1 MYTCI
6 VTSRRPHLDINTD
19 FVEAFDALLRLVVV
33 PGSHKPAADL
43 QMGPQDVRAL
53 TWLGH
58 NGQALMA
65 EFAKGVGVP
74 LSTATRLV
82 DRLIEKGVVT
92 RERSDE
98 DRRIVRIALTLIGR
112 KLDERFFNLRLAT
125 SRTLLARLNAADQR
139 TLVNLLRTL
148 VALDTSPR

>member
-1 MYTCI
+1 MISKRSNT
-6 VTSRRPHLDINTD
+6 DINTD
-19 FVEAFDALLRLVVV
+19 FVEAFDALIRLVVV

-92 RERSDE
+92 RQRSDD
-98 DRRIVRIALTLIGR
+98 DRRIVRIALTTAGK
-112 KLDERFFNLRLAT
+112 KLDERFFSLRLAT
-125 SRTLLARLNAADQR
+125 SRTLLAKLNAADQR
-139 TLVNLLRTL
+139 VLVSLLKKV
-148 VALDTSPR
+148 VATDTSPR